1 MLYNL
6 YFNDESY
13 NTDKER
19 ADRIITKIEEKISNN
34 NKNKKKELNK
44 DEKDELLLV
53 RQLIIKVLNYEY
65 GI

>member
-34 NKNKKKELNK
+34 NKTKKKDLNK

-53 RQLIIKVLNYEY
+53 RQLIIKVLKYEY

>member
-1 MLYNL
+1 MLYNI
-6 YFNDESY
+6 YFIDESY

-53 RQLIIKVLNYEY
+53 RQLIIKVLKYEY